1 MSGKNPQ
8 YLYGPLDGGDV
19 APQFWM
25 LDEIEFPTEVR
36 DDSVTYVCYT
46 LIEDTGNYKYAGEK
60 VLPRKRLG
68 TGE

>member
-19 APQFWM
+19 AMQFWM
-25 LDEIEFPTEVR
+25 LDEIEFPIEVR
-36 DDSVTYVCYT
+36 DDTVTYVCYN